1 VTDENPADQPLIM
14 VIGNG
19 DLSARLLTMLLAGE
33 HTSRVV
39 LAGRDPAALRL
50 RANLARFTAANLGV
64 VARAGTA
71 ELDLRDVART
81 AATLAAIRPDII
93 FMGASLQSWRVIT
106 GLPAAVFAELDE
118 AQLGPWLPMHL
129 TLNHLLMQAVRES
142 GITATTVNAAFP
154 DAVGPVLKAVGLAPG
169 IGIGNVANIVPALTF
184 AAAARTGLPVSG
196 LRVRLVA
203 QHWFS
208 HYVPRFGTGRPG
220 TYRLSVTTVDGDR
233 PVDVDAGELF
243 AMLTGPLKRLGGV
256 EGQLLTASSAMS
268 VLAAVA
274 GDTGRL
280 VHAPAPGGLPG
291 GYPVRVGRTGAEL
304 DLPAGTTLA
313 EAVAVNEAGLRAD
326 GIEHIDAATGTV
338 TFAEPEM
345 AVMQR
350 MLGYHCRTMKL
361 SEAADHAAELG
372 ARYRAFASRHA

>member
-1 VTDENPADQPLIM
+1 MTDQNPADQPLIM

-19 DLSARLLTMLLAGE
+19 DLSARLLSMLLAGE
-33 HTSRVV
+33 HTARVI
-39 LAGRDPAALRL
+39 LAGRDATALRL
-50 RANLARFTAANLGV
+50 RANLARFAAANLGV
-64 VARAGTA
+64 PARADTV
-71 ELDLRDVART
+71 ELDLRDVSRT

-106 GLPAAVFAELDE
+106 ELPPTVFAELDE

-142 GITATTVNAAFP
+142 GITTTTVNAAFP
-154 DAVGPVLKAVGLAPG
+154 DAVGPVLKAVGLAPD

-184 AAAARTGLPVSG
+184 AASARTGLPVTD

-203 QHWFS
+203 QHYFS
-208 HYVPRFGTGRPG
+208 HYVPRFGTGRPD
-220 TYRLSVTTVDGDR
+220 TYRLAVTTVDGDR
-233 PVDVDAGELF
+233 PVEVDADELF

-256 EGQLLTASSAMS
+256 AGQLLTASSAMS

-291 GYPVRVGRTGAEL
+291 GYPVRVKRSGAAL
-304 DLPAGTTLA
+304 DLPAGMTPA
-313 EAVAVNEAGLRAD
+313 QAVTVNEAGLRAD
-326 GIEHIDAATGTV
+326 GIEHIDATTGTV
-338 TFAEPEM
+338 TFTEPEM

-361 SEAADHAAELG
+361 AEAADHAAELG
-372 ARYRAFASRHA
+372 ARYREFARRHA